1 MSNFLDLIEENF
13 NTVKKDLE
21 YLRAQGN
28 TIHEFCLE
36 GKLAYKKYIKTP
48 EYAKLK
54 KLSAKMKKLTFAIDS
69 LTHNNF
75 TER

>member
-13 NTVKKDLE
+13 NAVKKDLE

-28 TIHEFCLE
+28 SIHEFCLE
-36 GKLAYKKYIKTP
+36 GKIAYKKYKKTT

-54 KLSAKMKKLTFAIDS
+54 KLSAKIKKLTNTIVS
-69 LTHNNF
+69 LTQK
-75 TER
+75 